1 MSAEIIH
8 MTFDWSARLALG
20 RRRLILE
27 PGVSESLDAESV
39 ICVTGVR
46 GEVRPSAH
54 IDIYHAI
61 RPAAFIGLAIGEITV
76 VGGYGLYLR
85 AVQTCNGFPTA
96 FVIDVS
102 SLDYSPA
109 WSEAKP

>member
-8 MTFDWSARLALG
+8 TTFDWSAHLALG

-27 PGVSESLDAESV
+27 PGVSESLDAESI

-46 GEVRPSAH
+46 GDVRPSAH
-54 IDIYHAI
+54 IDIYHPL
-61 RPAAFIGLAIGEITV
+61 RPTAFMALDIGEITV

-85 AVQTCNGFPTA
+85 AIQTCNGFPTA
-96 FVIDVS
+96 FVLDVS

-109 WSEAKP
+109 WSEASL